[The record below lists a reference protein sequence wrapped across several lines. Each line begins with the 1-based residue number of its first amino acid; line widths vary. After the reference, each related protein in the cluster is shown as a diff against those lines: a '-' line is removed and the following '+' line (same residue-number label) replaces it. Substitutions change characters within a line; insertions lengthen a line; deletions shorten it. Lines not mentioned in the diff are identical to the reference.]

1 MIILFAA
8 LVAKG
13 AVFGAVVAVDAAG
26 GAEEALLFERLFFVL
41 EDGAWVE
48 EKDDCVQGWDG
59 EEKGDYDGS
68 ELVADGCVVEE
79 GEGHD
84 EGDDSVAEDFAD

>member
-13 AVFGAVVAVDAAG
+13 AVFGALVAVDAAG
-26 GAEEALLFERLFFVL
+26 GAEEPLLFERLFFVL

-48 EKDDCVQGWDG
+48 EKDDCVEGWDG
-59 EEKGDYDGS
+59 EEEGDYDGS
-68 ELVADGCVVEE
+68 ELVADG
-79 GEGHD
+79 
-84 EGDDSVAEDFAD
+84 